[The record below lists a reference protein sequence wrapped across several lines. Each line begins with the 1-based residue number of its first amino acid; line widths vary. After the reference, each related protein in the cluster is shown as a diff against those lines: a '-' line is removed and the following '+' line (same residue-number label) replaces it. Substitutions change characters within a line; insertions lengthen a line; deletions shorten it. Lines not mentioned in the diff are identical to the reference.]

1 MWASDKGLRR
11 PTDLVVSRGNPAK
24 AILVPRGYANERLG
38 WVAKHQ
44 IADIVRLMIEAR
56 KDRWSQLGSGGF
68 DVWCVVFWNA
78 GGSIDG

>member
-11 PTDLVVSRGNPAK
+11 PTDLAVSRGNPAK
-24 AILVPRGYANERLG
+24 AMEKLG

-56 KDRWSQLGSGGF
+56 
-68 DVWCVVFWNA
+68 
-78 GGSIDG
+78 